1 MMVVSDILARWGTN
15 SMYKSE
21 KEQQPAFEVF
31 GKSCGRNPGPKTE
44 PIILADGTNRAAVEA
59 EYCEP
64 FKSKR
69 GRHAVSSRQALG
81 SLIIQNQMKP
91 GDCNLGKNI
100 SRNATRRYGL
110 QACLAEYPFT
120 HGVMPEFRKRIDKGL
135 LVRVNEISLKVAK
148 QTPAHATEN
157 AA

>member
-31 GKSCGRNPGPKTE
+31 GKSCGLNPGPMAE
-44 PIILADGTNRAAVEA
+44 PIILADWTNRAAVEA

-69 GRHAVSSRQALG
+69 GRHAVSSNIGLIDHSEPDETGRLQPREEHFPKRDPPIRSSGLSGQIPIYAWRHARISQAHRQG
-81 SLIIQNQMKP
+81 F
-91 GDCNLGKNI
+91 
-100 SRNATRRYGL
+100 TR
-110 QACLAEYPFT
+110 P
-120 HGVMPEFRKRIDKGL
+120 D
-135 LVRVNEISLKVAK
+135 
-148 QTPAHATEN
+148 
-157 AA
+157 

>member
-31 GKSCGRNPGPKTE
+31 GKSCGLNPGPMAE
-44 PIILADGTNRAAVEA
+44 PIILADRTNRAAVEA

-81 SLIIQNQMKP
+81 SLIIQNRMKP

-100 SRNATRRYGL
+100 SRRYGL
-110 QACLAEYPFT
+110 QAYLAECPFT

-135 LVRVNEISLKVAK
+135 LVRVNEISPKVAK
-148 QTPAHATEN
+148 QTPAHSKEN

>member
-31 GKSCGRNPGPKTE
+31 GKSCGLNPGPKTE
-44 PIILADGTNRAAVEA
+44 PIILADWTNRSAVEA

-81 SLIIQNQMKP
+81 SLIIQNRMKP
-91 GDCNLGKNI
+91 DDCSLGKNI
-100 SRNATRRYGL
+100 SRRYGL
-110 QACLAEYPFT
+110 QACLAECPFT

>member
-1 MMVVSDILARWGTN
+1 MMGVSDILARWGTN

-31 GKSCGRNPGPKTE
+31 GKSCGRNPGPMAE
-44 PIILADGTNRAAVEA
+44 PIILADRTNRAAVEA

-69 GRHAVSSRQALG
+69 GHHAVSSRQALG

-91 GDCNLGKNI
+91 GDCSLGKNI

-110 QACLAEYPFT
+110 QACQAKCPFT

-135 LVRVNEISLKVAK
+135 LVRVNEISLKVDR
-148 QTPAHATEN
+148 QTPAHAKEN

>member
-31 GKSCGRNPGPKTE
+31 GKSCGLNPGPKTE
-44 PIILADGTNRAAVEA
+44 PIILADWTNRSAVEA

-81 SLIIQNQMKP
+81 SLIIQNRMKP
-91 GDCNLGKNI
+91 DDCSLGKNI
-100 SRNATRRYGL
+100 SRRYGL
-110 QACLAEYPFT
+110 QACLAECPFT

-135 LVRVNEISLKVAK
+135 LVRGNEISLKVAK

>member
-1 MMVVSDILARWGTN
+1 MGVSDILARWGTN

-31 GKSCGRNPGPKTE
+31 GKSCGRNPGPMAE
-44 PIILADGTNRAAVEA
+44 PIILADWTNRAAVEA

-100 SRNATRRYGL
+100 SRRYGL
-110 QACLAEYPFT
+110 QACLAECPFT
-120 HGVMPEFRKRIDKGL
+120 HRVMPEFRKRIDKGL

-148 QTPAHATEN
+148 QTPAHSKEN

>member
-1 MMVVSDILARWGTN
+1 MMGVSDILARWGTN

-31 GKSCGRNPGPKTE
+31 GKSCGRNPGPMAE
-44 PIILADGTNRAAVEA
+44 PIILADWTNRAAVEA

-100 SRNATRRYGL
+100 SRRYGL
-110 QACLAEYPFT
+110 QACLAECPFT
-120 HGVMPEFRKRIDKGL
+120 HRVMPEFRKRIDKGL

-148 QTPAHATEN
+148 QTPAHSKEN

>member
-1 MMVVSDILARWGTN
+1 MMGVSDILARWGTN

-31 GKSCGRNPGPKTE
+31 GKSCGRNPGPMAE
-44 PIILADGTNRAAVEA
+44 PIILADWTNWAAVEA

-81 SLIIQNQMKP
+81 SLIIQNRMKP

-100 SRNATRRYGL
+100 SRRYGL
-110 QACLAEYPFT
+110 QACLAECPFT
-120 HGVMPEFRKRIDKGL
+120 HGIMPEFRKHINKGL
-135 LVRVNEISLKVAK
+135 LVRVNEISLKDAK
-148 QTPAHATEN
+148 QTPAHAKEN